1 MTLLEHA
8 RLHYKR
14 HGTLP
19 TDLYAALAAEGYTD
33 IERLVQSTTET
44 ETTN

>member
-1 MTLLEHA
+1 MKVLEHA

-19 TDLYAALAAEGYTD
+19 ADLHAALAAEGYTD
-33 IERLVQSTTET
+33 IERLVQSTSETET
-44 ETTN
+44 E